1 MYPMV
6 HNIEKY
12 SSEKLFD
19 ENDMKFLNAT
29 EKWMTWLVTRGFDY
43 YRTISESKYLI
54 FQLLWNWKVFEIRDV
69 FVACG

>member
-29 EKWMTWLVTRGFDY
+29 EK
-43 YRTISESKYLI
+43 
-54 FQLLWNWKVFEIRDV
+54 
-69 FVACG
+69 